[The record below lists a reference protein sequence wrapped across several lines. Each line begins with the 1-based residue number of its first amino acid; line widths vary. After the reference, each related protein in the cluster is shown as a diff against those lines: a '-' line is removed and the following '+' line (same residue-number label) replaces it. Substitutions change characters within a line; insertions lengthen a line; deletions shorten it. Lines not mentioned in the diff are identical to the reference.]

1 MPNSQPSIRTFNELD
16 IWGGEDTEDL
26 LDEPPAQLQD
36 DKTRDSL
43 VQSYQSFLGNDN
55 DSSFDDDNMPQKTTY
70 TTEDCMTQIA
80 KINGQL
86 AQISLAKFSHSMNP
100 NINQIIENCDDE
112 DKKND
117 IFVFIQTSLVN
128 LSTIIEAVRST
139 KNTQLSHGEQKPHP
153 HPKDIN
159 DINNNLLQL
168 HAELQNLSS
177 FQLRHLATYHSE
189 IIIKNHQAHDR
200 QRVFHRL
207 GIVLAGV
214 VAGLAALSFGV
225 GLVALVPAILLAASL
240 IPLVAAVGC
249 LVAGAV
255 VLGGFYLG
263 ALVTN
268 TADLSLEEREKFEKF
283 LIKDGKRVLTATEVS
298 ALLKYYRTPSTDELL
313 GERDI
318 NEQALPEYQELRS
331 TQGLRV
337 TSFPNSMFYQHEVY
351 GEMRGKYDALLDYAN
366 SPPSSY

>member
-1 MPNSQPSIRTFNELD
+1 MPNSQPSTRTFDELD
-16 IWGGEDTEDL
+16 LWGGEYTEDW
-26 LDEPPAQLQD
+26 LDEPSAQFQND
-36 DKTRDSL
+36 ETRYSL
-43 VQSYQSFLGNDN
+43 GQSYHSFPRNDD
-55 DSSFDDDNMPQKTTY
+55 DSSSDDSNMPLETTY

-86 AQISLAKFSHSMNP
+86 AQIGLAEFSHSMNP
-100 NINQIIENCDDE
+100 NINQIIEKCDE
-112 DKKND
+112 SRKND

-168 HAELQNLSS
+168 HAELQKLSS

-225 GLVALVPAILLAASL
+225 GL
-240 IPLVAAVGC
+240 
-249 LVAGAV
+249 
-255 VLGGFYLG
+255 
-263 ALVTN
+263 
-268 TADLSLEEREKFEKF
+268 
-283 LIKDGKRVLTATEVS
+283 
-298 ALLKYYRTPSTDELL
+298 
-313 GERDI
+313 
-318 NEQALPEYQELRS
+318 
-331 TQGLRV
+331 GL
-337 TSFPNSMFYQHEVY
+337 
-351 GEMRGKYDALLDYAN
+351 
-366 SPPSSY
+366 